1 MMNVG
6 QICVAVKRV
15 YAPRSMYADLV
26 SALTERAKRVV
37 LGSGLDSTT
46 THGPVNNQAQ
56 LDRVKGLVENAVAGG
71 ATVAAGGG
79 PVDGPGFFY
88 TPTILT
94 DVTDDMPIVTEEQFG
109 PALPIL
115 PYDDLDEAVARANS
129 TDFGL
134 GSRCGRA
141 TWRREPPWL
150 VASPPEPPG

>member
-71 ATVAAGGG
+71 A
-79 PVDGPGFFY
+79 P
-88 TPTILT
+88 LR
-94 DVTDDMPIVTEEQFG
+94 
-109 PALPIL
+109 PAEVP
-115 PYDDLDEAVARANS
+115 S
-129 TDFGL
+129 TDPASF
-134 GSRCGRA
+134 
-141 TWRREPPWL
+141 TRRPS
-150 VASPPEPPG
+150 SPT